1 MQAFILC
8 VLKLNQQ
15 IKQFGRKTS
24 NPAVKPNLNFRQ
36 ESPVSW
42 VKQRMWAVLMLGKM
56 RSEQQLPV
64 RECFLLGSVSSELG
78 RHGAAQLEVDRA
90 GRLSYLPPSGL
101 ICAAVSPP
109 RPLRL
114 RTKHFSRC
122 REPAPGEE
130 ATTLFLGPNC
140 ERHRWAGNRGHRQT
154 IIYRDFP
161 AAGTI
166 PHQYNNRE
174 YKTWTWEWET
184 HLGESVTQ
192 TQRLKIRYFW
202 NFIFCT

>member
-1 MQAFILC
+1 
-8 VLKLNQQ
+8 
-15 IKQFGRKTS
+15 
-24 NPAVKPNLNFRQ
+24 
-36 ESPVSW
+36 
-42 VKQRMWAVLMLGKM
+42 MWAVLMLGEM

-130 ATTLFLGPNC
+130 ARTLFLGPNC
-140 ERHRWAGNRGHRQT
+140 ERHRRAGNRDISRQSFIEIFLLQEQSLINT
-154 IIYRDFP
+154 II
-161 AAGTI
+161 
-166 PHQYNNRE
+166 
-174 YKTWTWEWET
+174 
-184 HLGESVTQ
+184 ESTKPEPGSEKLCVQ
-192 TQRLKIRYFW
+192 
-202 NFIFCT
+202 